1 MMKRPRRL
9 DEVDSDTSIGDKLR
23 KCLELDI
30 PVLIQVPA
38 SMDVWAIDPKLNQ
51 LTKKDVVLSESNVV
65 TQLPLRIHLLGG
77 QSLPPSEKPHIH
89 TSNLVASTKLAHVE
103 YLQLKHSDI
112 PRLLALHQLR
122 LDKFDAVFV
131 YDNETC
137 KYSLC
142 KSVPV
147 SRYSFSIDE
156 TDSRANLESALIG
169 KIKFSDRELDYVLC
183 NQYSG
188 EEQYNHPVD
197 IVENC
202 SVTQSECWILEEH
215 LSLLTFDNSSY
226 ETSRFFLEPRFHIS
240 TAFVELSKAAF
251 ELLEMGK
258 KPISGGISG
267 YLLSKHKCFH
277 PKHVKDGGTRIIN
290 LIKSEGGSETF
301 NKLKDIFERYWVDTS
316 IKGKDEAREV
326 TKDVTDALEEEI
338 GFLSS
343 NAIGVE
349 MILRPDKYKKTENT
363 F

>member
-1 MMKRPRRL
+1 M
-9 DEVDSDTSIGDKLR
+9 
-23 KCLELDI
+23 
-30 PVLIQVPA
+30 
-38 SMDVWAIDPKLNQ
+38 
-51 LTKKDVVLSESNVV
+51 
-65 TQLPLRIHLLGG
+65 
-77 QSLPPSEKPHIH
+77 
-89 TSNLVASTKLAHVE
+89 VASTKLAHVE

-112 PRLLALHQLR
+112 PRLLALHQLE
-122 LDKFDAVFV
+122 LGKFDAVFV

-137 KYSLC
+137 EYSLC

-169 KIKFSDRELDYVLC
+169 KIKFSDRELDYVVC

-197 IVENC
+197 IIENC

-258 KPISGGISG
+258 KPISGGTSG
-267 YLLSKHKCFH
+267 YLASKHKCFD
-277 PKHVKDGGTRIIN
+277 PKHVKEGGTWVIN
-290 LIKSEGGSETF
+290 RSKKEPGNKYF
-301 NKLKDIFERYWVDTS
+301 DKLKDIFDRYWVAQP
-316 IKGKDEAREV
+316 IKDKAEARKV
-326 TKDVTDALEEEI
+326 SKGVIDALQCELDFI
-338 GFLSS
+338 SS
-343 NAIGVE
+343 NANGVE
-349 MILRPDKYKKTENT
+349 MILRPDKYK
-363 F
+363 

>member
-65 TQLPLRIHLLGG
+65 TQLPLRIHLLDG
-77 QSLPPSEKPHIH
+77 QSLSPSEKPHIH
-89 TSNLVASTKLAHVE
+89 TSNLAASTKLAHVE

-112 PRLLALHQLR
+112 PRLLALHQLE
-122 LDKFDAVFV
+122 LGKFDAVFV

-137 KYSLC
+137 EYSLC

-197 IVENC
+197 IIENC

-258 KPISGGISG
+258 KPISGGTSG
-267 YLLSKHKCFH
+267 YLASKHKCFD
-277 PKHVKDGGTRIIN
+277 PKHVKEGGTWIIN
-290 LIKSEGGSETF
+290 RSKKEPGNKYF
-301 NKLKDIFERYWVDTS
+301 DKLKDIFDRYWVAQP
-316 IKGKDEAREV
+316 IKDKAEARKV
-326 TKDVTDALEEEI
+326 TKGVIDALQYELDLI
-338 GFLSS
+338 SS
-343 NAIGVE
+343 NANGVE
-349 MILRPDKYKKTENT
+349 MILRPDKYK
-363 F
+363 

>member
-1 MMKRPRRL
+1 MKRPRRL

-38 SMDVWAIDPKLNQ
+38 FMDVWAIDPKLSQ

-65 TQLPLRIHLLGG
+65 TQLPLRIHLLDG
-77 QSLPPSEKPHIH
+77 QPLSPLEKPHIH
-89 TSNLVASTKLAHVE
+89 TSDLAASTKLAHVE

-112 PRLLALHQLR
+112 PRLLALHQLE
-122 LDKFDAVFV
+122 LGKFDAVFV

-137 KYSLC
+137 EYSLC

-169 KIKFSDRELDYVLC
+169 KIKFSDRELDYVVC

-197 IVENC
+197 IIENC

-258 KPISGGISG
+258 KPISGGTSG
-267 YLLSKHKCFH
+267 YLGSKHKCFK
-277 PKHVKDGGTRIIN
+277 PKYVREGGTWIIN
-290 LIKSEGGSETF
+290 RSKKEPGNNYFE
-301 NKLKDIFERYWVDTS
+301 KLKGIFETYWA
-316 IKGKDEAREV
+316 GKHNQDNAEV
-326 TKDVTDALEEEI
+326 RRVTQNVIYILETEL
-338 GFLSS
+338 GLKSS
-343 NAIGVE
+343 SANGVE
-349 MILRPDKYKKTENT
+349 MILRPDKYK
-363 F
+363 

>member
-1 MMKRPRRL
+1 
-9 DEVDSDTSIGDKLR
+9 
-23 KCLELDI
+23 
-30 PVLIQVPA
+30 
-38 SMDVWAIDPKLNQ
+38 MDVWAIDPKLNQ

-77 QSLPPSEKPHIH
+77 QSFPPSKKPHIH
-89 TSNLVASTKLAHVE
+89 TSNLAASTKLAHVE

-197 IVENC
+197 IVETC
-202 SVTQSECWILEEH
+202 SVTQSECWVLEEH
-215 LSLLTFDNSSY
+215 L
-226 ETSRFFLEPRFHIS
+226 S

-251 ELLEMGK
+251 ELLEMGEK
-258 KPISGGISG
+258 AHTYSASISVSIQSMSRMVERGLLTLLRARAEVKPSTS
-267 YLLSKHKCFH
+267 S
-277 PKHVKDGGTRIIN
+277 RI
-290 LIKSEGGSETF
+290 
-301 NKLKDIFERYWVDTS
+301 
-316 IKGKDEAREV
+316 
-326 TKDVTDALEEEI
+326 
-338 GFLSS
+338 FLSD
-343 NAIGVE
+343 IGL
-349 MILRPDKYKKTENT
+349 ICR
-363 F
+363 

>member
-1 MMKRPRRL
+1 MMKRLHRL

-65 TQLPLRIHLLGG
+65 TQLPLRIHLLDG
-77 QSLPPSEKPHIH
+77 QSLSPSEKPHIH
-89 TSNLVASTKLAHVE
+89 TSDLAASTKLAHVE
-103 YLQLKHSDI
+103 YLQLKHGDI
-112 PRLLALHQLR
+112 SRLLALHQLE
-122 LDKFDAVFV
+122 LSKFDAVFV
-131 YDNETC
+131 YDNDTRE
-137 KYSLC
+137 YSLC

-197 IVENC
+197 IIENC

-258 KPISGGISG
+258 KPISGGTSG
-267 YLLSKHKCFH
+267 YLASKYKCFK
-277 PKHVKDGGTRIIN
+277 PKYVREGGTWIIN
-290 LIKSEGGSETF
+290 RSKKEPGNNYFE
-301 NKLKDIFERYWVDTS
+301 KLKGIFETYWA
-316 IKGKDEAREV
+316 GKHNQDNAEV
-326 TKDVTDALEEEI
+326 RRVTQNVIYILETEL
-338 GFLSS
+338 GLKSS
-343 NAIGVE
+343 SANGVE
-349 MILRPDKYKKTENT
+349 MILRPDKYK
-363 F
+363 

>member
-1 MMKRPRRL
+1 
-9 DEVDSDTSIGDKLR
+9 
-23 KCLELDI
+23 
-30 PVLIQVPA
+30 
-38 SMDVWAIDPKLNQ
+38 MDVWAIDPKLNQ

-112 PRLLALHQLR
+112 PRLLALHQLE
-122 LDKFDAVFV
+122 LGKFDAVFV

-169 KIKFSDRELDYVLC
+169 KIKFSGQELDYVLC

-197 IVENC
+197 IVETC
-202 SVTQSECWILEEH
+202 SVTQSECWVLEEH
-215 LSLLTFDNSSY
+215 L
-226 ETSRFFLEPRFHIS
+226 S

-251 ELLEMGK
+251 ELLK
-258 KPISGGISG
+258 KPI
-267 YLLSKHKCFH
+267 L
-277 PKHVKDGGTRIIN
+277 TQQ
-290 LIKSEGGSETF
+290 
-301 NKLKDIFERYWVDTS
+301 
-316 IKGKDEAREV
+316 A
-326 TKDVTDALEEEI
+326 
-338 GFLSS
+338 
-343 NAIGVE
+343 
-349 MILRPDKYKKTENT
+349 
-363 F
+363 

>member
-112 PRLLALHQLR
+112 PRLLAFHQLE
-122 LDKFDAVFV
+122 LSKFDAVFV
-131 YDNETC
+131 YDNYTSEYC
-137 KYSLC
+137 LC

-147 SRYSFSIDE
+147 SRYSFSIDD

-169 KIKFSDRELDYVLC
+169 KFKFSDRELDYVLC

-197 IVENC
+197 IVETC

-215 LSLLTFDNSSY
+215 LSLLVFDNSNY
-226 ETSRFFLEPRFHIS
+226 ESSCFFLEPKFHIS
-240 TAFVELSKAAF
+240 TSFVEFSKAAF
-251 ELLEMGK
+251 DLLAKGK
-258 KPISGGISG
+258 KPISGGKSG
-267 YLLSKHKCFH
+267 YLSSTYTSLKA
-277 PKHVKDGGTRIIN
+277 KHVKDGGTRMIN
-290 LIKSEGGSETF
+290 LIKSESGNDSFE
-301 NKLKDIFERYWVDTS
+301 KLKDIFERYWIEKP
-316 IKGKDEAREV
+316 IKDKVEARRV
-326 TKDVTDALEEEI
+326 TKDVIETLENEI
-338 GFLSS
+338 DSLSS
-343 NAIGVE
+343 NVVGVE
-349 MILRPDKYKKTENT
+349 MILRPDKYK
-363 F
+363 